1 MPFLTGISGGIVI
14 FQRFSFYF
22 VVVFNLV
29 RIMSDID
36 NDKQVHLQLSKLGGA
51 VESLKYGSFELMSSV
66 RILRLIG
73 YGMLGLALFDLI
85 ETVISNSNFGN
96 AISMLQLIG
105 AFVEKSPVSLLGLGL
120 VLIGGLNE
128 RYKWER
134 FLLKVLSWLTLLVGI
149 LYILFIPL
157 AIANTVLVNNVV
169 NTTIDSQYKEKL
181 KQASEFEQRFKLATP
196 EAIQDIVKRQ
206 GGSLGDKTPEQLKDK
221 ILADVNQSKAQLKA
235 QADATKSQQRKSWLV
250 KSIKWS
256 IGALI
261 AGTLFITI
269 WKCTDWVRVRKAEE
283 S

>member
-22 VVVFNLV
+22 VVVVNLV

-36 NDKQVHLQLSKLGGA
+36 NDKQVHLQLSKLGGT

-149 LYILFIPL
+149 LYILLIPL

-169 NTTIDSQYKEKL
+169 NTYIDGQYQQKL
-181 KQASEFEQRFKLATP
+181 TQASGFEERFKQATP
-196 EAIQDIVKRQ
+196 EAVEEIVKRQ
-206 GGSLGDKTPEQLKDK
+206 GGSLGDKSPQQLKDK
-221 ILADVNQSKAQLKA
+221 ILADVNQSKAQLKS
-235 QADATKSQQRKSWLV
+235 QADAAKSQQKKSWLT
-250 KSIKWS
+250 KSIKWNL
-256 IGALI
+256 GALI
-261 AGTLFITI
+261 AGTLFISI
-269 WKCTDWVRVRKAEE
+269 WKYTTWIRVSKAEE
-283 S
+283 